1 MHNKR
6 TYYHPI
12 YRPGKCFV
20 AQLHVPPFWTDS
32 NPSFCSALSQQH
44 SASLCL
50 SMRLPGSGRHFISSQ
65 QGAGLQDS
73 ATWTVNSFLYR
84 TSVIL
89 CNKLLVLF
97 LGIWFQAWTCQ
108 ISLSQRVKTL
118 SCLNQS
124 MNFIS
129 SNLYVLAAL
138 SSFVNNQR
146 LFLMSFPIPKS
157 SSLGPPYWLMQ
168 HPESLLAWPYLPC
181 HVFSASH
188 VLSSLSCLC
197 FLHLFGKLWNKSCC
211 FAIWRCFAPSCIFCH
226 LAL

>member
-1 MHNKR
+1 MSH
-6 TYYHPI
+6 
-12 YRPGKCFV
+12 
-20 AQLHVPPFWTDS
+20 
-32 NPSFCSALSQQH
+32 H
-44 SASLCL
+44 SGQI
-50 SMRLPGSGRHFISSQ
+50 PTPHSSQ
-65 QGAGLQDS
+65 RCHSSTLLAFACPWGCREVAGTSSTPSRERDS
-73 ATWTVNSFLYR
+73 RTLPHGQSTLLYH

-89 CNKLLVLF
+89 RNKLLVLF
-97 LGIWFQAWTCQ
+97 LGIWFQAWTCL

-157 SSLGPPYWLMQ
+157 SFLGPPYWLMQ

-211 FAIWRCFAPSCIFCH
+211 CAVWRCFAPSCIFCH